1 MDGGDLSD
9 VSVLAHVL
17 QNRLAAVSGAASM
30 LREHPDLS
38 LAHRD
43 QLLEIVE
50 RAASGLAPAIHLL
63 QRGLPAM
70 ALLELQQPEHGL
82 LPARSS
88 GTPADVP
95 MPEDDE
101 ARVAALRSYE
111 VLDRPALPELERIA
125 RLAAVAVGVDD
136 AFVNLIDADR
146 QWQAAA
152 SGPERIE
159 VPRCDAMCAVT
170 VARGETVLVPDARD
184 DPRFASSPWVVG
196 PLGGVRFYVSS
207 PLRSTV
213 DGHVIGTL
221 CAVGTEARQL
231 DAEALDRFEDLA
243 SLAMSILEARRAAM
257 ALRAVL
263 DAQAV

>member
-17 QNRLAAVSGAASM
+17 QNRLAAVTGAASM
-30 LREHPDLS
+30 LRDHPDLS
-38 LAHRD
+38 LHHRD

-50 RAASGLAPAIHLL
+50 RSANGLTPAIQLL

-70 ALLELQQPEHGL
+70 ALLELQQPSEGSI
-82 LPARSS
+82 PKRSS
-88 GTPADVP
+88 GTTSPFPVP
-95 MPEDDE
+95 DDD
-101 ARVAALRSYE
+101 AGRVVALRSYE
-111 VLDRPALPELERIA
+111 VLDRPALPELDRIA
-125 RLAAVAVGVDD
+125 KLAASAVGVDA

-152 SGPERIE
+152 SGPDRIE
-159 VPRCDAMCAVT
+159 VPRCDAMCAIT
-170 VARGETVLVPDARD
+170 VARGETIVVRDARED
-184 DPRFASSPWVVG
+184 AAFATNPWVVG
-196 PLGGVRFYVSS
+196 VLGDVRFYASA

-221 CAVGTEARQL
+221 CAVDTEPREL
-231 DAEALDRFEDLA
+231 DAATVERFEDLA

-263 DAQAV
+263 EAQAG